1 MTAEK
6 NREVENQQADV
17 KEFVELLKRLTAEE
31 KREVKGIMIGMQI
44 MRDQLKV
51 KNCMTIDTAC
61 VGSGAG

>member
-17 KEFVELLKRLTAEE
+17 KEFVELLKRL
-31 KREVKGIMIGMQI
+31 QI

-51 KNCMTIDTAC
+51 KTA
-61 VGSGAG
+61 

>member
-1 MTAEK
+1 MMTAEK

-17 KEFVELLKRLTAEE
+17 KEFAKLLKGLTAEE

-51 KNCMTIDTAC
+51 KTA
-61 VGSGAG
+61 

>member
-1 MTAEK
+1 MMTAEK

-51 KNCMTIDTAC
+51 KTA
-61 VGSGAG
+61 

>member
-1 MTAEK
+1 MMAAEK
-6 NREVENQQADV
+6 TREVERQQADV

-51 KNCMTIDTAC
+51 KTA
-61 VGSGAG
+61 

>member
-17 KEFVELLKRLTAEE
+17 KESAEE
-31 KREVKGIMIGMQI
+31 TDRRREKRSQRNHDRNADHARSAESE
-44 MRDQLKV
+44 D
-51 KNCMTIDTAC
+51 CMTIDTAC

>member
-1 MTAEK
+1 MMAAEK
-6 NREVENQQADV
+6 TREVERQQADT

-51 KNCMTIDTAC
+51 KT
-61 VGSGAG
+61 V

>member
-1 MTAEK
+1 MKKGVKTMMAAEK
-6 NREVENQQADV
+6 TREVERQQADV

-51 KNCMTIDTAC
+51 KTA
-61 VGSGAG
+61 

>member
-6 NREVENQQADV
+6 TREVERQQADV
-17 KEFVELLKRLTAEE
+17 KEFVELLKKLTAEE

-51 KNCMTIDTAC
+51 KTA
-61 VGSGAG
+61 

>member
-1 MTAEK
+1 MMAAEK
-6 NREVENQQADV
+6 TREVERQEADV

-51 KNCMTIDTAC
+51 KTA
-61 VGSGAG
+61 

>member
-1 MTAEK
+1 MKKGVKEMTAEK

-51 KNCMTIDTAC
+51 KTA
-61 VGSGAG
+61 